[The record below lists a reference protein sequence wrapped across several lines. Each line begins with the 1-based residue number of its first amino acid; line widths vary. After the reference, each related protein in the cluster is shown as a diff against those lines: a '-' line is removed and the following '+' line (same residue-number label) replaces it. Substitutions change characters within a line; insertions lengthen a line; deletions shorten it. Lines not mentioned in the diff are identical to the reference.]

1 MGRHPP
7 LLAVWLLE
15 RLGYMR
21 LNPALVGDL
30 QEEFLGGRSA
40 GWYWRQ
46 AFMVVANGVVRNAAV
61 LQDYLKAH
69 LVGFALQ
76 IPVAF
81 ALCSM
86 GVPGKIHGLGSGVL
100 AVVALLA
107 TFIVL
112 AGVKS
117 RVTGDAR
124 ADLRLLLIVG
134 SETQRSRTA
143 IARFVTADAF
153 ATYFLAYVLY
163 SLFVARFSALEL
175 AGVELFWLI
184 PLELAPTLLR
194 VPESRR
200 REAAPASVAPPRVW
214 PSQDLVLTVVLAD
227 GRTVD
232 LRPES
237 AVEMALAVADD
248 RLIGALF
255 RNSASL
261 ELIRSAISLGSVR
274 RYCALLEKPEANVA
288 ITVQELESLIDEAAR
303 KWRSARPFSG
313 GWPR

>member
-1 MGRHPP
+1 MGRPP
-7 LLAVWLLE
+7 ALATWLLE

-21 LNPALVGDL
+21 QNPALAGDL
-30 QEEFLGGRSA
+30 QEEFLGGRSV

-46 AFMVVANGVVRNAAV
+46 AFMIVMNGVVRNAAV
-61 LQDYLKAH
+61 LQDYLKAY

-76 IPVAF
+76 IPVVL
-81 ALCSM
+81 ALCRM
-86 GVPGKIHGLGSGVL
+86 GVPGKVHGLGSGVL

-107 TFIVL
+107 TFVVW
-112 AGVKS
+112 GEVQS
-117 RVTGDAR
+117 RVTGEKAK
-124 ADLRLLLIVG
+124 ADLRLLLIAG

-153 ATYFLAYVLY
+153 ATYFLAYVLC
-163 SLFVARFSALEL
+163 SLFVARFSVLEL
-175 AGVELFWLI
+175 VGAELFWLF

-200 REAAPASVAPPRVW
+200 REAPPASVVPPRVW
-214 PSQDLVLTVVLAD
+214 PSQDLRLTVVLAD

-232 LRPES
+232 LRPKS
-237 AVEMALAVADD
+237 VVETVLAAADD

-255 RNSASL
+255 GNGASL
-261 ELIRSAISLGSVR
+261 EQIRHAISLGSVR

-288 ITVQELESLIDEAAR
+288 ITVRELESLIDEAAR
-303 KWRSARPFSG
+303 EWRLARPFNG